1 MLTAEQMATMSPEQI
16 AAYFA
21 AMQTA
26 PAANVKKVSVGK
38 LFNQGSN
45 SSFPNITETYKCKFL
60 RYEDITAGDGRK
72 FKLIFVSATNSR
84 DETQELSTIVQKAT
98 ITADMANEIFVVNTT
113 EQSDKRY
120 PKVEAVED

>member
-26 PAANVKKVSVGK
+26 PANVKKPNIGK

-60 RYEDITAGDGRK
+60 RYEDITAGERK

-84 DETQELSTIVQKAT
+84 DETEELSTIVQKAT

-113 EQSDKRY
+113 EQPDKRY